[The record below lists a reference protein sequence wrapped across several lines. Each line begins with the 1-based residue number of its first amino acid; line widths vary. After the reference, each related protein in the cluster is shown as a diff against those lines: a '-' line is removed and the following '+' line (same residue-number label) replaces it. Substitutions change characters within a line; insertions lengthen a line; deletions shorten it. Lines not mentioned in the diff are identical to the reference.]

1 MPRTC
6 LVIDR
11 GVENDFK
18 GGAMG
23 VVINH
28 LAMNL
33 HLARGVSDIRSLPN
47 DRALL
52 GGEGYGLFVV
62 PTESGTGYEIRIH
75 ADTEDVLE
83 SAVKMVRMAA
93 NLVYNMTAREVSAE
107 KAQVAPNMG

>member
-11 GVENDFK
+11 GVEDDFK

-33 HLARGVSDIRSLPN
+33 HLAQGVSGIRSLPN
-47 DRALL
+47 DRAILE
-52 GGEGYGLFVV
+52 GEGYGLFVA
-62 PTESGTGYEIRIH
+62 PTENGMGYEIRIH
-75 ADTEDVLE
+75 ADTEDALE
-83 SAVKMVRMAA
+83 GAVKMVRMAA
-93 NLVYNMTAREVSAE
+93 NLVYNMTAKEVSAE
-107 KAQVAPNMG
+107 KAQAAPNMG